1 MEHFRGTAGSMIKTV
16 NALFASFLS
25 EKREKTISYKEEGLL
40 PLPRRILVLAAAC
53 AAAHPHLLPLGL
65 GNQQLTGL

>member
-1 MEHFRGTAGSMIKTV
+1 MEHFCGTAGSMIKTV

-40 PLPRRILVLAAAC
+40 LPRRILVLADSA

>member
-40 PLPRRILVLAAAC
+40 LPRRILVLADSA

>member
-25 EKREKTISYKEEGLL
+25 EKREKQFLIKKKGYSSSHGAFSSSLTA
-40 PLPRRILVLAAAC
+40 PLPPIRISCHLALVISS
-53 AAAHPHLLPLGL
+53 
-65 GNQQLTGL
+65 